1 MRTCPSCHDEFHD
14 DVESCP
20 TCRVPLPRPGE
31 PVLAPMDALLG
42 TFHPLVAQ
50 RVIGLLNRRRL
61 RHDVMPL
68 DDRVEILM
76 DRSQRDGLRAELSL
90 NWTDLM
96 GQLPHDEL
104 FEVLAVG
111 APQPGW
117 FDPPQ
122 GAWVDREG
130 NVQVEGSAAERAEED
145 ARRIV
150 GPSLA
155 VLGLVLGLFGWYAGG
170 SAALA
175 IIGVAMVLLGVLLP
189 R

>member
-1 MRTCPSCHDEFHD
+1 MRTCPSCSDEFHD

-20 TCRVPLPRPGE
+20 DCRVPLALPGE
-31 PVLAPMDALLG
+31 PILPPLDALLG

-50 RVIGLLNRRRL
+50 RVVGLLARRRV

-68 DDRVEILM
+68 DDRVEILLG
-76 DRSQRDGLRAELSL
+76 RSQRDELRAELSL
-90 NWTDLM
+90 NWTNLM

-104 FEVLAVG
+104 FEVLSAG

-122 GAWVDREG
+122 GAWVDRDG
-130 NVQVEGSAAERAEED
+130 NVQVEGSAAEAAEQD

-175 IIGVAMVLLGVLLP
+175 LVGTAMVLLGIFLP

>member
-1 MRTCPSCHDEFHD
+1 LAREDE
-14 DVESCP
+14 P
-20 TCRVPLPRPGE
+20 PQPPL
-31 PVLAPMDALLG
+31 DSLLG
-42 TFHPLVAQ
+42 TFHPIVAQ
-50 RVIGLLNRRRL
+50 RVVGMLNRRRL

-76 DRSQRDGLRAELSL
+76 DRDRRDELRTELSL
-90 NWTDLM
+90 AWTDLM

-104 FEVLAVG
+104 FEVLSTG

-130 NVQVEGSAAERAEED
+130 NVQVEGSAAEAAEQD
-145 ARRIV
+145 ARRVI

-155 VLGLVLGLFGWYAGG
+155 VVGLVLGLFGWYAGG

-175 IIGVAMVLLGVLLP
+175 LIGIGLVALGVLLP